1 MFASLKNKIR
11 EETGS
16 DISKLTAKI
25 TSSTAQKLESL
36 RGRSQQGSSS
46 SINSVV
52 SLDSVKEDGCT
63 DTLKHDEEMK
73 KKILKI
79 ETDFVKK
86 LDEKE
91 REWRDI
97 VSEKDKKIQN
107 LENEI
112 ENAHSQISNLK
123 DSVKR
128 AEGSCKCYLQ
138 NIIFIVFLQTLNKS

>member
-36 RGRSQQGSSS
+36 RGRSHQGSSS

-52 SLDSVKEDGCT
+52 SLDSVKEDGYT
-63 DTLKHDEEMK
+63 ETKNEEELKR
-73 KKILKI
+73 KILKI
-79 ETDFVKK
+79 ETEFVKK

-97 VSEKDKKIQN
+97 LNEKDKKIEV
-107 LENEI
+107 LENKVDEA
-112 ENAHSQISNLK
+112 NRQITSLK
-123 DSVKR
+123 SSVKR
-128 AEGSCKCYLQ
+128 AEGTTYFNYITINCTDD
-138 NIIFIVFLQTLNKS
+138 FVFM